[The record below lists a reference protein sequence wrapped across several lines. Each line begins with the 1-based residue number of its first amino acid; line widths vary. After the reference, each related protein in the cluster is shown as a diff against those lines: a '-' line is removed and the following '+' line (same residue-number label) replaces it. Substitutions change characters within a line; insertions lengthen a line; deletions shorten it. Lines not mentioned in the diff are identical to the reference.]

1 MIESFSQVRVR
12 YAETDQM
19 KFAHHCN
26 YVNWFELARI
36 DLMREYGIS
45 YASLEKEG
53 YLLPVLTIQIEY
65 LRPARFDDVITIR
78 SYIEKPP
85 RAKIEIKYSVTNE
98 QGELLSKGNTL
109 HSFMNLKD
117 RAIKPP
123 KMFLNALAP
132 YFDSDQIK

>member
-19 KFAHHCN
+19 KFAHHSN
-26 YVNWFELARI
+26 FVNWFELARI
-36 DLMREYGIS
+36 DLMRKYGIF
-45 YASLEKEG
+45 YASLEQEG
-53 YLLPVLTIQIEY
+53 YLLPVLEIQIEY
-65 LRPARFDDVITIR
+65 LRPAKFDDIVQIR
-78 SYIEKPP
+78 SYMERPP

-98 QGELLSKGNTL
+98 QGELLSQGRTL

-123 KMFLNALAP
+123 KIFLNALAP
-132 YFDSDQIK
+132 YFDEDQKK